1 MIFMRPIERLKEKIE
16 KENLWLF
23 ALSILREREMN
34 ARDLRGLIRKR
45 FGFVYGNVT
54 AYKVLYLLE
63 SGGYV
68 KSEKAGKFVFYSIT
82 KKGLAELKEAK
93 RMFGKYSADI

>member
-1 MIFMRPIERLKEKIE
+1 MRPSERLKEKIE

-23 ALSILREREMN
+23 VLSILKKERMN
-34 ARDLRGLIRKR
+34 GRDMRGLIKKK

-63 SGGYV
+63 SGNYV
-68 KSEKAGKFVFYSIT
+68 ISKKEGKFVFYSVT
-82 KKGLAELKEAK
+82 KKGITELKEAK
-93 RMFGKYSADI
+93 KLFKSYFSMT

>member
-1 MIFMRPIERLKEKIE
+1 MRPVERLKEKIE

-23 ALSILREREMN
+23 ALSILKKGRMN
-34 ARDLRGLIRKR
+34 GRDMRGLVRKR

-63 SGGYV
+63 SGNYV
-68 KSEKAGKFVFYSIT
+68 KSKKEGKFVFYSIT

-93 RMFGKYSADI
+93 RMFKKYLSGFS

>member
-1 MIFMRPIERLKEKIE
+1 MRPSERLKEKVE

-23 ALSILREREMN
+23 VLSILKGGRMN
-34 ARDLRGLIRKR
+34 ARDLRGLIKKK

-63 SGGYV
+63 SGIYV
-68 KSEKAGKFVFYSIT
+68 KSEKDGKFVFYEIT

-93 RMFGKYSADI
+93 RLFKSYSSRI

>member
-1 MIFMRPIERLKEKIE
+1 MRPSKRLKEKIE

-23 ALSILREREMN
+23 VLSILKEKNMN
-34 ARDLRGLIRKR
+34 GKDLRLIIRKK

-63 SGGYV
+63 SGNYV
-68 KSEKAGKFVFYSIT
+68 KSRKEGKFVFYSIT
-82 KKGLAELKEAK
+82 RKGLSELKEAK
-93 RMFGKYSADI
+93 KLFKTYFSRI

>member
-1 MIFMRPIERLKEKIE
+1 MRPSERLKEKIE

-23 ALSILREREMN
+23 ALSVLKKQSMN
-34 ARDLRGLIRKR
+34 ARDLRGIIRKM

-68 KSEKAGKFVFYSIT
+68 KSKKEGKFVFYSIT
-82 KKGLAELKEAK
+82 KKGLSELKEAK
-93 RMFGKYSADI
+93 NLFISYFSGI

>member
-1 MIFMRPIERLKEKIE
+1 MRPSERLKEKVE

-23 ALSILREREMN
+23 VLSILKKGRMN
-34 ARDLRGLIRKR
+34 GRDMRGLVKRK

-63 SGGYV
+63 SGKYV
-68 KSEKAGKFVFYSIT
+68 KSKKEGKFVFYNIT
-82 KKGLAELKEAK
+82 EKGLSELKEAK
-93 RMFGKYSADI
+93 KIFKSYSSTI

>member
-1 MIFMRPIERLKEKIE
+1 MRPSERLKEKVE

-23 ALSILREREMN
+23 VLSILKKGRMN
-34 ARDLRGLIRKR
+34 GRDMRGLVKKK

-63 SGGYV
+63 SGSYV
-68 KSEKAGKFVFYSIT
+68 KSEKEGKFVFYSIT
-82 KKGLAELKEAK
+82 KKGIAELKEAK
-93 RMFGKYSADI
+93 KLFKKYFVSI

>member
-1 MIFMRPIERLKEKIE
+1 MRPIERLKEKVE

-23 ALSILREREMN
+23 VLSILKEEKMN
-34 ARDLRGLIRKR
+34 GRDLREIIRKK

-63 SGGYV
+63 SGNYV
-68 KSEKAGKFVFYSIT
+68 RAEREGKFVFYSIT
-82 KKGLAELKEAK
+82 KKGLSELKEAK
-93 RMFGKYSADI
+93 KLFRKYSASI

>member
-1 MIFMRPIERLKEKIE
+1 MRPSERLKEKIE

-23 ALSILREREMN
+23 VLSILKKGRMN
-34 ARDLRGLIRKR
+34 GRDMRMLIRKR

-63 SGGYV
+63 SGNYV
-68 KSEKAGKFVFYSIT
+68 KSQKEGKFVFYSVT
-82 KKGLAELKEAK
+82 KKGISELKEAK
-93 RMFGKYSADI
+93 RLFKSYSSMI

>member
-1 MIFMRPIERLKEKIE
+1 MRPSERLKEKIE

-23 ALSILREREMN
+23 VLSVLKKQSMN
-34 ARDLRGLIRKR
+34 GRDLREIIRKK

-63 SGGYV
+63 SGSYV
-68 KSEKAGKFVFYSIT
+68 ISKKEGKFVLYSIT

-93 RMFGKYSADI
+93 RLFKSYFSAI

>member
-1 MIFMRPIERLKEKIE
+1 MRPSERLKEKVE

-23 ALSILREREMN
+23 VLSILKGEKMN
-34 ARDLRGLIRKR
+34 ARDLRGLIKKK

-68 KSEKAGKFVFYSIT
+68 KSEKEGKFVFYEIT
-82 KKGLAELKEAK
+82 EKGLAEMKEAK
-93 RMFGKYSADI
+93 NLFKSYSSAI